1 MSPYAILLS
10 LNLKYNMT
18 VFVDRRCW
26 NNLAKYFSLDRG
38 RERVGVLE
46 DSFCQ
51 TDIENM
57 TKDMVRYTGDKE
69 EPNRIEEDLLAMR

>member
-10 LNLKYNMT
+10 LHLKYNMT

-26 NNLAKYFSLDRG
+26 DNLDKYFSLEMG

-46 DSFCQ
+46 DSYCQ
-51 TDIENM
+51 TDIDNM